1 MKLLITI
8 VLLSI
13 GCFLFAQND
22 TPTKKIPLK
31 VFKDGKAV
39 GVKLVS
45 PNTDSAVDVG
55 TLKNNT
61 ITIAKGY
68 PVYNTKMSFWEKC
81 IYWVKWFKYEK
92 PYMFWIAVAFLSIW
106 IIKML
111 LKLFDR

>member
-1 MKLLITI
+1 MKLAITI
-8 VLLSI
+8 ALLSMVV
-13 GCFLFAQND
+13 FLVAQND
-22 TPTKKIPLK
+22 TPTKKIPLT

-45 PNTDSAVDVG
+45 PNADSAIGVA
-55 TLKNNT
+55 TPKNNT

-81 IYWVKWFKYEK
+81 MYWVKWFKHEK